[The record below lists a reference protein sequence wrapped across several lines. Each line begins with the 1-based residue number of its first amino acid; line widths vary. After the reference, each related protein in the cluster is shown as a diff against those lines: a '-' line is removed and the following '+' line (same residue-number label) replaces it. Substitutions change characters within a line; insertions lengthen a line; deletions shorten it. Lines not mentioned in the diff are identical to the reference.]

1 MSQLANMLAEYGL
14 YLGIPLAF
22 LVVVAWIYRP
32 SAKKRCHALDTA
44 CNLNGFLLSGVETH
58 KTAQLNHSFED
69 TVNLLSTVTY

>member
-32 SAKKRCHALDTA
+32 SAKKSYQDDGDMPFHGDKD
-44 CNLNGFLLSGVETH
+44 ND
-58 KTAQLNHSFED
+58 KTG
-69 TVNLLSTVTY
+69 